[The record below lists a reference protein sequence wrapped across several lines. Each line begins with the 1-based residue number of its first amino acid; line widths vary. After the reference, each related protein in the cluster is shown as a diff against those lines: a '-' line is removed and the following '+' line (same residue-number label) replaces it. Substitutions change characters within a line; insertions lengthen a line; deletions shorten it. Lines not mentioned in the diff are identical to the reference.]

1 MVFFVSSWI
10 LPLLIWALVLPVVVA
25 TEQIQGRPQ
34 PENSGSSE
42 PIRAPLGGDVILPCV
57 VQPQINME
65 DLTVMW
71 WRPEILVDPNWYVH
85 LYPEKQHQEAQTMPS
100 YAGRTEMFADGLK
113 LGNVSLRIRNL
124 KLSDDGRYRCIIPH
138 LPLDTTIKL
147 EVFEPISDDT
157 LTTTQ
162 FPGNLQ
168 TPDPKNE
175 TDVKVGQHN
184 WSSWVVV
191 LSICILVVVAV
202 GAGGCF
208 LKNKYQRRH
217 PPDYRVSG
225 TKSPPS
231 SPGQYVGIR
240 ASDVGF
246 RPAAPLDTS
255 GPTGETTS

>member
-113 LGNVSLRIRNL
+113 LGNVSLQIRNL
-124 KLSDDGRYRCIIPH
+124 KLSDDGRYRCIIPQ
-138 LPLDTTIKL
+138 LAFDTTIKL

-157 LTTTQ
+157 LTKKQ
-162 FPGNLQ
+162 FPNL
-168 TPDPKNE
+168 TTSDLEKGSHFHGLWIWFL
-175 TDVKVGQHN
+175 VA
-184 WSSWVVV
+184 
-191 LSICILVVVAV
+191 CISLILVAV
-202 GAGGCF
+202 GVAACY
-208 LKNKYQRRH
+208 LKNRGQNPIKYSVAQ
-217 PPDYRVSG
+217 
-225 TKSPPS
+225 S
-231 SPGQYVGIR
+231 SPAPGC
-240 ASDVGF
+240 
-246 RPAAPLDTS
+246 PA
-255 GPTGETTS
+255 